1 MWTSTELASEQ
12 RPYRG
17 KIWRLVEGQHR
28 ISTNRLASDSDT
40 QALLEELAEEVKP
53 TVPESARHL
62 HFLLATPFRYG
73 HKRASRFRR
82 ADERPGI
89 FYAAE
94 AETTAIAEAAYW
106 SLRFFS
112 RSPGFTPPTTTV
124 EYTSFHVRVTTD
136 RALDLTQPPFAG
148 READWTAPDDYAPCQ
163 ALASEARKVETALI
177 RTRSARAAGGQC
189 NVVVFDPAAFADAAP
204 VIHRTWHF
212 RHQGGRLSVLGA
224 FPSAE
229 RYEFPKSYLVSE
241 WPALG

>member
-1 MWTSTELASEQ
+1 MWTSTELASEH

-28 ISTNRLASDSDT
+28 ISTNRLASDSET
-40 QALLEELAEEVKP
+40 QALLEDLAEEVKP

-73 HKRASRFRR
+73 HKHASRFRR

-89 FYAAE
+89 FYASETE
-94 AETTAIAEAAYW
+94 ATAIAEAAYW

-124 EYTSFHVRVTTD
+124 EYTSFHVRVATD
-136 RALDLTQPPFAG
+136 RALDLTQRPFAE
-148 READWTAPDDYAPCQ
+148 READWTAQDDYGACQ
-163 ALASEARKVETALI
+163 ALASEARKVDTALI
-177 RTRSARAAGGQC
+177 RTLSARAEGVGC
-189 NVVVFDPAAFADAAP
+189 NVVVFDTAAFADTAP

-212 RHQGGRLSVLGA
+212 RHQGERLSVLGA

-229 RYEFPKSYLVSE
+229 RHEFSAGLF
-241 WPALG
+241 GF

>member
-1 MWTSTELASEQ
+1 MWTSTALASEH

-17 KIWRLVEGQHR
+17 KVWRLVEGQHR
-28 ISTNRLASDSDT
+28 ISTNRLASDSAT

-53 TVPESARHL
+53 QVPEAARHL

-73 HKRASRFRR
+73 HRSASRFRR

-94 AETTAIAEAAYW
+94 AEVTAIAETAYW

-112 RSPGFTPPTTTV
+112 RSPGFVPPTTTV
-124 EYTSFHVRVTTD
+124 EYTSFHVRVGTD
-136 RALDLTQPPFAG
+136 RALDLTQPPFAE
-148 READWTAPDDYAPCQ
+148 READWTGPDDYTACQ
-163 ALASEARKVETALI
+163 ALASEARKVETTLI
-177 RTRSARAAGGQC
+177 RTLSVRAEGGRC
-189 NVVVFDPAAFADAAP
+189 NVVVFDPAAFADAAL

-224 FPSAE
+224 FPSLDRHQFSTAQ
-229 RYEFPKSYLVSE
+229 FGL
-241 WPALG
+241 

>member
-1 MWTSTELASEQ
+1 MWTSTALASEH

-17 KIWRLVEGQHR
+17 KVWRLVEGQHR
-28 ISTNRLASDSDT
+28 ISTNRLASDSAT

-53 TVPESARHL
+53 QVPEAARHL

-73 HKRASRFRR
+73 HRSASRFRR

-94 AETTAIAEAAYW
+94 AEVTAIAETAYW

-112 RSPGFTPPTTTV
+112 RSPGFVPPTTTV
-124 EYTSFHVRVTTD
+124 EYTSFHVRVATD
-136 RALDLTQPPFAG
+136 RALDLTQAPFAQ
-148 READWTAPDDYAPCQ
+148 READWMAPDDYTACQ
-163 ALASEARKVETALI
+163 ALASEARKVDTALI
-177 RTRSARAAGGQC
+177 RALSVRAKGGRC

-229 RYEFPKSYLVSE
+229 RHEFS
-241 WPALG
+241 AAGFGF

>member
-1 MWTSTELASEQ
+1 MWTSTELASEH

-28 ISTNRLASDSDT
+28 ISTNRLASDSET

-73 HKRASRFRR
+73 HNRASRFRR
-82 ADERPGI
+82 ADEWPGI

-94 AETTAIAEAAYW
+94 AETTAIAETAYW

-136 RALDLTQPPFAG
+136 RALDLTQQPFAE
-148 READWTAPDDYAPCQ
+148 READWTEPNDYTACQ
-163 ALASEARKVETALI
+163 ALATEARVAGTASI
-177 RTRSARAAGGQC
+177 RTLSVRAEGRKC
-189 NVVVFDPAAFADAAP
+189 NVVVLDPATFGAAVP

-229 RYEFPKSYLVSE
+229 RHEFSSGQFGL
-241 WPALG
+241 